1 MAFTISINDEAAFE
15 VLFAGPAGP
24 TGPQG
29 PQGPQGVPG
38 EGVPLGG
45 TAGQV
50 LAKVDGVDYNTEWI
64 TPQDEY
70 AVWGGITGT
79 LSDQLDLQAA
89 LDGKYPTT
97 NPSGFITS
105 SALVGYATESF
116 VTSQG
121 YITSS
126 ALTPY
131 LTISSAEST
140 YQPLSGMSAYL
151 TKAGNLSGLTNLATA
166 RSNLDL
172 GTLNSP
178 TFAGLSIQGSGA
190 NISQLTSTALTI
202 SQAGT
207 GQFSIQPSSGITFP
221 DTTIQTTAFSTSVLA
236 PYALINSQ
244 VFTGTP
250 SLPTGTIGVTQPTLT
265 SSTQLATTAFVQQE
279 LAAGTAVAKNLE
291 VLVRNQTGST
301 LPAGSVVY
309 ISGATGNL
317 PLVTLAQG
325 NNDANSAQTMGFVKT
340 SIANNGQGFVIVRGL
355 LENINTSAYAEGVQL
370 YLSPTTPGAWTTTKP
385 VAPQHMVYIGIV
397 IRSHPTQGSI
407 LVAVQNGLE
416 LEELHDVLI
425 TTPTNG
431 QVLKYDSVSGLWKN
445 GTDVGGVAWGGI
457 TGTLSSQTDL
467 QSALDGKYSTSNPS
481 GFITSA
487 ALSPY
492 LTSATAAATYQTLS
506 GMSSYLTTSAA
517 ASTYAPI
524 ATGVPTGGTAGQV
537 LAKIDGTD
545 YNTEWVAAGGGGT
558 TYGLRFSEMD
568 NTSHLITAGDV
579 GKLFVASNN
588 TLTFPSASDDP
599 SFPSVELTIMS
610 AISNNWANFTAS
622 PGANVIFKNGI
633 SQMYGEGVV
642 KAICFGPGNWLVYG
656 DLSWIPNNTVIQS
669 SCVMQS
675 GYDQAGYY
683 HTGSWYNDRQVWNGS
698 GGITDESG
706 NNNNGCYYPSGYYT
720 EVTTAGTFQTGFFD
734 DDGYAIMAY
743 YFQGF
748 MNDGQGGGGY
758 VNPITPAYGF
768 MVRPGMPPFYFSGV
782 ESQLYSQGNGSYY
795 VGPP

>member
-24 TGPQG
+24 TG

-131 LTISSAEST
+131 LTISSAAST

-190 NISQLTSTALTI
+190 NLAQLTSTALTI
-202 SQAGT
+202 NQAGI
-207 GQFSIQPSSGITFP
+207 GQFSIQPSTGITFP
-221 DTTIQTTAFSTSVLA
+221 DSSVQNTAFSTSVLA

-291 VLVRNQTGST
+291 VLVRNQSGST
-301 LPAGSVVY
+301 IPAGSIVY

-370 YLSPTTPGAWTTTKP
+370 YLSPTVPGGWTTTKP

-397 IRSHPTQGSI
+397 IRSHPTQGVI

-467 QSALDGKYSTSNPS
+467 QSALDGKYSTSNPA
-481 GFITSA
+481 GYITSS
-487 ALSPY
+487 ALAPY
-492 LTSATAAATYQTLS
+492 LLSSTAASTYQTIS
-506 GMSSYLTTSAA
+506 GMSSYLTTASA
-517 ASTYAPI
+517 ASTYFTI
-524 ATGVPTGGTAGQV
+524 ASAAGKANLSGATFTGKANFTPVAGVAGLNIGTGGT
-537 LAKIDGTD
+537 D
-545 YNTEWVAAGGGGT
+545 AAST
-558 TYGLRFSEMD
+558 
-568 NTSHLITAGDV
+568 TAGDLWIPAGGTSLNYRDATGSWRQVLTTSQAGIIDINSTSTALRITQRGTGDAIRIEDSTTPDATRFVVDQFGKV
-579 GKLFVASNN
+579 GIGVAPDANAALKLDTNGIMFGDG
-588 TLTFPSASDDP
+588 TTQYSASD
-599 SFPSVELTIMS
+599 L
-610 AISNNWANFTAS
+610 
-622 PGANVIFKNGI
+622 PG
-633 SQMYGEGVV
+633 S
-642 KAICFGPGNWLVYG
+642 
-656 DLSWIPNNTVIQS
+656 IPNNENLAKTWFIFNYFNYITS
-669 SCVMQS
+669 WS
-675 GYDQAGYY
+675 YDSIYNQTIVF
-683 HTGSWYNDRQVWNGS
+683 HTGPDAAIRSYANGFYLTDGNYTFGLNNNESPGCIIWNGD
-698 GGITDESG
+698 ITDGSLG
-706 NNNNGCYYPSGYYT
+706 RTLYVTNGAS
-720 EVTTAGTFQTGFFD
+720 FLQS
-734 DDGYAIMAY
+734 
-743 YFQGF
+743 
-748 MNDGQGGGGY
+748 
-758 VNPITPAYGF
+758 ITK
-768 MVRPGMPPFYFSGV
+768 YFS
-782 ESQLYSQGNGSYY
+782 
-795 VGPP
+795 